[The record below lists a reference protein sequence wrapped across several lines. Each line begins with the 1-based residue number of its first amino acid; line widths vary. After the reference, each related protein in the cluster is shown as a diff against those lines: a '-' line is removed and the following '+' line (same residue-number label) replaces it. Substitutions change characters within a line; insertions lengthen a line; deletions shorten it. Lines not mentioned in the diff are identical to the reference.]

1 MWYVR
6 QPAEI
11 VHRQRDS
18 GLTLC
23 WKVPLALLIWS
34 LWAAPL
40 AAALAA
46 WVTVRTYTAEL
57 PPVPDLAQAEA
68 LLPQTSY
75 IVASD
80 GTVLAEIP
88 FRDGEVVGHR
98 VLVSAY
104 ELPEALVSALLA
116 AEDVR
121 FFDHRGVDARAVL
134 RAAIANYEAG
144 AVVEGASTIT
154 QQVVRALLPERI
166 GYERSLRRKVR
177 EAVLAWRL
185 ERVYGKHEILQIYA
199 NQVFLGANAYGVAAA
214 ARAYFDKPLAA
225 LDLAQVAM
233 IAGLVQAPGRADP
246 YRDRAAARA
255 RRDQVLA
262 RMERAGLA
270 SSAEV
275 TAAMAQPIAL
285 TSPPLAYGTLAPWH
299 TERVRREVEASWPEA
314 YQRGGLRIES
324 AAEPGLSLLAEDT
337 ARAWLGRLA
346 GDTGGAAGPQVG
358 ALIWDYQS
366 GYVEATLGGRSFAE
380 SRFDRATQAC
390 RQPGSA
396 FKPLV
401 YAAALAADII
411 TPATILRDAPIT
423 VYDDARDV
431 FWKPRSGRTFRGPVL
446 AQDALA
452 ASLNPPAI
460 DVFER
465 VGPAR
470 VHAVARGLG
479 ITTELSSLRPV
490 ALGASCVIPL
500 ELARAYAAFAGDGAV
515 PTPVFVKRVT
525 RAGAALIDRSSL
537 SDPWLSPAHRLDRLA
552 ARGGAVSGTAAA
564 DALAGVADA
573 PAGVDRE
580 TAFLV
585 RDMLAD
591 VVRRG
596 TATAARRLDR
606 EVAGK
611 TGTTNDNTDAWFVGF
626 SARVVAA
633 VWLGYDDPSRTLGP
647 RQDGSHA
654 ALPLWIK
661 LVAAAEADRPRG
673 PIPGPPPSALESWT
687 IDRETGRLAAPG
699 ASGATSLWFKPGTA
713 PVVEAGAVVEAPAD
727 LGRLSREF

>member
-11 VHRQRDS
+11 VHRRRDS

-34 LWAAPL
+34 LWATPL
-40 AAALAA
+40 VAVLAA
-46 WVTVRTYTAEL
+46 WVTVRTYTADL
-57 PPVPDLAQAEA
+57 PPVPDVAQAEA

-75 IVASD
+75 ILASD

-98 VLVSAY
+98 VLVSAH
-104 ELPEALVSALLA
+104 ELPETLVSALLA

-121 FFDHRGVDARAVL
+121 FFEHRGVDARAVL

-185 ERVYGKHEILQIYA
+185 ERVYGKHQILQIYA

-214 ARAYFDKPLAA
+214 ARAYFNKPLAE

-275 TAAMAQPIAL
+275 AAAMAQPIAL
-285 TSPPLAYGTLAPWH
+285 TSPPLAYGSLAPWH
-299 TERVRREVEASWPEA
+299 TERVRREVEATWPEA

-346 GDTGGAAGPQVG
+346 GGAGAAGPQVG

-431 FWKPRSGRTFRGPVL
+431 FWATGAALVVRREAFEAAGGFDESFGMHMEEIDLCWRLQRAGGRIRVEPASEVYHLGGASLPQGNPRKAFYNFRNGLVMLAKNLPRREARRVL
-446 AQDALA
+446 RARRLLDALA
-452 ASLNPPAI
+452 AARSWIGGSRDEAAAIRRAWREARMILQTIEPPPPDEPSVLPPYRKSLVL
-460 DVFER
+460 DYF
-465 VGPAR
+465 
-470 VHAVARGLG
+470 ARG
-479 ITTELSSLRPV
+479 R
-490 ALGASCVIPL
+490 
-500 ELARAYAAFAGDGAV
+500 RRF
-515 PTPVFVKRVT
+515 
-525 RAGAALIDRSSL
+525 
-537 SDPWLSPAHRLDRLA
+537 SD
-552 ARGGAVSGTAAA
+552 
-564 DALAGVADA
+564 
-573 PAGVDRE
+573 
-580 TAFLV
+580 
-585 RDMLAD
+585 
-591 VVRRG
+591 
-596 TATAARRLDR
+596 
-606 EVAGK
+606 
-611 TGTTNDNTDAWFVGF
+611 
-626 SARVVAA
+626 
-633 VWLGYDDPSRTLGP
+633 
-647 RQDGSHA
+647 
-654 ALPLWIK
+654 LP
-661 LVAAAEADRPRG
+661 ADRFTG
-673 PIPGPPPSALESWT
+673 PGS
-687 IDRETGRLAAPG
+687 
-699 ASGATSLWFKPGTA
+699 
-713 PVVEAGAVVEAPAD
+713 
-727 LGRLSREF
+727 